1 MIINSIMSKKKM
13 ILKVKFILLVEMND
27 IIIYGIYV
35 LMVIIVEVLL

>member
-1 MIINSIMSKKKM
+1 MIINSFMSEKKM

>member
-1 MIINSIMSKKKM
+1 MIINSFMSKKKM